1 MLYQVDGKIV
11 TGVENDRLITE
22 VLDLLTAVE
31 ITVVIADF
39 SHFCHKIA
47 PTAVV
52 PEPVGFGGIVI
63 QWLQE
68 MVMVEMAPD
77 REGVEKPE
85 AHVN

>member
-1 MLYQVDGKIV
+1 MVCQVDGKIV

-47 PTAVV
+47 LMAVV
-52 PEPVGFGGIVI
+52 PEPVGSGGMVI

-68 MVMVEMAPD
+68 MVMVVMAPD
-77 REGVEKPE
+77 RERPE
-85 AHVN
+85 NPELNVN